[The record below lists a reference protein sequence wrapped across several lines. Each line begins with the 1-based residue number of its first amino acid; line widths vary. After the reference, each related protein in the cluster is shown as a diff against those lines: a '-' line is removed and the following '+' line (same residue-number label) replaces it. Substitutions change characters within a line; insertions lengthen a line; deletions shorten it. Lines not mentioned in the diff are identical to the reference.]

1 MTIRKKLVL
10 SFILVLIL
18 PYIFAR
24 LFYSYG
30 FDFFFEDDSYLKH
43 QLKASFWDVSYM
55 TSSLH
60 RDFNLQINEN
70 PDIYL
75 ERDVFEGEKIPHDL
89 VGFIVLKDNKIVNKS
104 KLFEN
109 YSLEDMEKIYL
120 NWGEEFNP
128 KYSINMDSELYPMLV
143 QDFKFSDGS
152 PGSIQIYVSKEY
164 YEQHFANIYKYIG
177 VAIMIAVGGVLMIVS
192 YLIARGIN
200 RKLKNLEM
208 AAARISNGDFATEVK
223 YDGKD
228 EFKNL
233 YDTFENM
240 RVKLYT
246 YREMGFKMAS
256 EREKMITSVSH
267 DIRTPVTAIKGY
279 VQGIRDGVAS
289 SDEKRDE
296 YLRIIYEK
304 TVDIED
310 MIKDLREISTL
321 EMTKNNYNYQKINI
335 NDFIRDFSEEM
346 SFDIENI
353 NGKVISEF
361 ISEATY
367 VMVDPVKLRR
377 VFMNI
382 YENSKKY
389 RSEKDLIIRVNEYK
403 ENDYVMIDITD
414 NGIGIKAK
422 DTKLVFDRFFRG
434 DRSRNTD
441 IPGSGLGLS
450 ICKEIMDNHEGGI
463 SIRSKKKEGTTVTV
477 SLRIWDGE

>member
-1 MTIRKKLVL
+1 
-10 SFILVLIL
+10 
-18 PYIFAR
+18 
-24 LFYSYG
+24 
-30 FDFFFEDDSYLKH
+30 
-43 QLKASFWDVSYM
+43 
-55 TSSLH
+55 
-60 RDFNLQINEN
+60 
-70 PDIYL
+70 
-75 ERDVFEGEKIPHDL
+75 
-89 VGFIVLKDNKIVNKS
+89 
-104 KLFEN
+104 
-109 YSLEDMEKIYL
+109 
-120 NWGEEFNP
+120 
-128 KYSINMDSELYPMLV
+128 
-143 QDFKFSDGS
+143 
-152 PGSIQIYVSKEY
+152 
-164 YEQHFANIYKYIG
+164 
-177 VAIMIAVGGVLMIVS
+177 
-192 YLIARGIN
+192 
-200 RKLKNLEM
+200 
-208 AAARISNGDFATEVK
+208 
-223 YDGKD
+223 
-228 EFKNL
+228 
-233 YDTFENM
+233 
-240 RVKLYT
+240 
-246 YREMGFKMAS
+246 MGFKMAS

-304 TVDIED
+304 TIDIED

-361 ISEATY
+361 ISEDTY